1 MLLRALG
8 YSSNSDI
15 CKAFGSLITLKVSD
29 KKIESFIG
37 ATITEDVIDT
47 KTGEIFY
54 EGGTEL
60 SINVIENLKENGVEE
75 INVIDGSKDFSSSN
89 FKYY

>member
-15 CKAFGSLITLKVSD
+15 CKAFGNLIALDIKSKD
-29 KKIESFIG
+29 IEKYIG

-54 EGGTEL
+54 EGGTVL
-60 SINVIENLKENGVEE
+60 FALVI
-75 INVIDGSKDFSSSN
+75 
-89 FKYY
+89 

>member
-15 CKAFGSLITLKVSD
+15 CKAGNLINIDVS
-29 KKIESFIG
+29 KEIEKYIG

-47 KTGEIFY
+47 KTGEY
-54 EGGTEL
+54 LEGVL
-60 SINVIENLKENGVEE
+60 SSQLRLLK
-75 INVIDGSKDFSSSN
+75 I
-89 FKYY
+89 

>member
-15 CKAFGSLITLKVSD
+15 CKAFGSLIVLDLATSD
-29 KKIESFIG
+29 IESYIG

-60 SINVIENLKENGVEE
+60 SSDVLEKLRENGVSE
-75 INVIDGSKDFSSSN
+75 INIIDGNKDILILFN
-89 FKYY
+89 

>member
-15 CKAFGSLITLKVSD
+15 CKAFGSLITINVKD
-29 KKIESFIG
+29 KESEKYIG

-60 SINVIENLKENGVEE
+60 SSIVIEKLKENSAGD
-75 INVIDGSKDFSSSN
+75 ISIIDGNKDFSSMELPV
-89 FKYY
+89 

>member
-15 CKAFGSLITLKVSD
+15 CKAFGSLITLDLSNKDS
-29 KKIESFIG
+29 EQYIG

-60 SINVIENLKENGVEE
+60 SAAILENLYDNGVRKLVLLMA
-75 INVIDGSKDFSSSN
+75 IKISVLC
-89 FKYY
+89 